1 MEKTFADSHIWILY
15 VQRRVR
21 YIFSLYIYYRKW
33 LKFNGMSDVNVGV
46 GGLKKKKDKKK
57 VEQKGSINMVAKERP
72 LLLHPQSQS
81 QHSAALGEKRTF
93 DLTFHIEHGG
103 RTDELKYIE
112 KKKENFFL
120 SFFSLLTIATLSP
133 TLL

>member
-1 MEKTFADSHIWILY
+1 
-15 VQRRVR
+15 
-21 YIFSLYIYYRKW
+21 
-33 LKFNGMSDVNVGV
+33 MSDVNVGV
-46 GGLKKKKDKKK
+46 GGLKEKRKKK

-72 LLLHPQSQS
+72 LLLHPQGQS
-81 QHSAALGEKRTF
+81 SPSILQLGEKRTF

-112 KKKENFFL
+112 KRKLLL